1 MSSSTPLTILKE
13 NPYAG
18 HPELSAL
25 EADLLWEYAKMAALV
40 KQVREH
46 EGGRSEGSQRMR
58 TAADAISC
66 LPGIHLLEPDWS

>member
-1 MSSSTPLTILKE
+1 MLLQNASISLPPPTTRTMSTPPPSVLPILQD

-40 KQVREH
+40 KQVCRN
-46 EGGRSEGSQRMR
+46 
-58 TAADAISC
+58 
-66 LPGIHLLEPDWS
+66 LPSAYA